1 MIGAR
6 MRMSRLP
13 TMGGV
18 GAGWRR
24 PLALL
29 GILIALAWV
38 LVAALA
44 PWIAPADP
52 IHQGFETL
60 LPPSADH
67 WMGTDAIGRDILSR
81 VIWGARSSIVPG
93 FLVVVIATTL
103 GGLLGASA
111 AYLGGLVDEAIMRFA
126 DLVFAFPTIVLA
138 MAIVAILGPST
149 ENAVV
154 ALGLSRWPAQA
165 RVVRSLVLA
174 LKFADYVNAARLLG
188 ASPLKVLR
196 VEILPNVVGPVMVLA
211 AIEVGEMILTLSALS
226 FLGLGTPPPDP
237 NWGAMVADGA
247 RVAQLWWIGAFPG
260 LAIFTVVIGFNL
272 FGDALRDALDPR
284 LRRSLEV
291 KAA

>member
-6 MRMSRLP
+6 SRMSRLP
-13 TMGGV
+13 AIGGV